1 MKKLVNIS
9 FLLLLIGLNAVNA
22 QENQERKEKITI
34 DGHLVTVLIT
44 ETNDTIMIADL
55 EDVAIT
61 TPRDFADRDEYR
73 KFLKYRRY
81 AAKVYPYAVDAI
93 RIFRDSE
100 EAYYTM
106 KRSKRKK
113 YFKRLQKEMNKEFKE
128 PLKKLTR
135 TQGKILVKMIE
146 KELDTPMYTLLKN
159 LRGTVTAAKW
169 NGLGKIYGY
178 SLKSGYVVGDDE
190 IMDIVLKDFDV
201 SHASKE

>member
-1 MKKLVNIS
+1 M
-9 FLLLLIGLNAVNA
+9 LLFWAYTLSA
-22 QENQERKEKITI
+22 QGERKEKITL
-34 DGHLVTVLIT
+34 DGQLVTVLIT
-44 ETNDTIMIADL
+44 ETNDTLLIADL
-55 EDVAIT
+55 EDVAIS
-61 TPRDFADRDEYR
+61 TPRDFANKDEYR

-93 RIFRDSE
+93 RIFRESE

-106 KRSKRKK
+106 KRAKRKK
-113 YFKRLQKEMNKEFKE
+113 HFKRLQNELKKEFKE

-159 LRGTVTAAKW
+159 LRGTVTAAKY
-169 NGLGKIYGY
+169 NGIGKMYGY
-178 SLKSGYVVGDDE
+178 SLKSGYVVGDDK

-201 SHASKE
+201 SHASKD

>member
-1 MKKLVNIS
+1 MS
-9 FLLLLIGLNAVNA
+9 A
-22 QENQERKEKITI
+22 QEYRERKEKITL
-34 DGHLVTVLIT
+34 DGQLVTVLIT
-44 ETNDTIMIADL
+44 DTNDTLLIADL
-55 EDVAIT
+55 DDVAVS

-93 RIFRDSE
+93 RIFRESE

-106 KRSKRKK
+106 KRAKRKK
-113 YFKRLQKEMNKEFKE
+113 HFKRLQKELKKEFKE

-159 LRGTVTAAKW
+159 LRGTVTAAKY
-169 NGLGKIYGY
+169 NGIGKMYGY
-178 SLKSGYVVGDDE
+178 SLKTGYVVGDDE

>member
-1 MKKLVNIS
+1 MKKLINIS
-9 FLLLLIGLNAVNA
+9 FLLLLLGLNSAFA
-22 QENQERKEKITI
+22 QESRERKEKITL
-34 DGHLVTVLIT
+34 DGQLVTVLIT
-44 ETNDTIMIADL
+44 ETNDTILIADL
-55 EDVAIT
+55 EDVAIS

-93 RIFRDSE
+93 RIFRESE
-100 EAYYTM
+100 DAYYTM

-113 YFKRLQKEMNKEFKE
+113 HFKRLQKELNKEFRE

-159 LRGTVTAAKW
+159 LRGTMTATKYSTV
-169 NGLGKIYGY
+169 GKMYGY
-178 SLKSGYVVGDDE
+178 SLKSGYIPGEDK

-201 SHASKE
+201 SHASQ

>member
-9 FLLLLIGLNAVNA
+9 FLLLLFGLNSVIA
-22 QENQERKEKITI
+22 QDNKERKEKITI
-34 DGHLVTVLIT
+34 DGQLVTVLIT
-44 ETNDTIMIADL
+44 ETNDTLLIADL
-55 EDVAIT
+55 DDVAVS
-61 TPRDFADRDEYR
+61 TPRDFADKDEYR

-93 RIFRDSE
+93 RIFRESE

-113 YFKRLQKEMNKEFKE
+113 HFKRLQKELKKEFKE

-146 KELDTPMYTLLKN
+146 KELDTPLYTLMKN
-159 LRGTVTAAKW
+159 LRGGATATYY
-169 NGLGKIYGY
+169 NSMGKLYGY
-178 SLKSGYVVGDDE
+178 SLKTGYIVGEDK